1 MAAEAPLAPRPAS
14 SRGSG
19 SRIRPSKILVYGLL
33 ILAAIGFVLPFYWML
48 VSSLRPA
55 ADFFKIPIP
64 LVPDPPSVENF
75 QALFER
81 SMFGRGIANTVFL
94 AIVSVILQ
102 VWFCALAGYTFAK
115 LRFRG
120 RDRLFVGVLATMMIP
135 LGVGMIP
142 NFIIMAR
149 IL

>member
-1 MAAEAPLAPRPAS
+1 MAAEAHIAARPAP
-14 SRGSG
+14 SRVPG
-19 SRIRPSKILVYGLL
+19 SRIRPSMILVYGLL
-33 ILAAIGFVLPFYWML
+33 ILASIGFVLPFFLMG

-55 ADFFKIPIP
+55 ADFLKIPIP

-75 QALFER
+75 EALFER

-115 LRFRG
+115 LR
-120 RDRLFVGVLATMMIP
+120 
-135 LGVGMIP
+135 
-142 NFIIMAR
+142 
-149 IL
+149 